1 MTARCMPCILCDEE
15 DELDNLQQVKQ
26 TGLKTLK
33 RLAKERKLE
42 NLSRFLFDL
51 QFANLDLGGDRL
63 PFKQLSFFEFC
74 EQI

>member
-1 MTARCMPCILCDEE
+1 MAARCILCDEE

-51 QFANLDLGGDRL
+51 QFANLDLGGDR
-63 PFKQLSFFEFC
+63 
-74 EQI
+74 

>member
-1 MTARCMPCILCDEE
+1 MAARCIFCDEE

-51 QFANLDLGGDRL
+51 QFANLDY
-63 PFKQLSFFEFC
+63 
-74 EQI
+74 INN

>member
-1 MTARCMPCILCDEE
+1 MAARCILCDEE

-33 RLAKERKLE
+33 RLAKERKLD

-51 QFANLDLGGDRL
+51 QFANLGL
-63 PFKQLSFFEFC
+63 
-74 EQI
+74 

>member
-1 MTARCMPCILCDEE
+1 MKNQYLLDEREMAARCIFCDEE

-51 QFANLDLGGDRL
+51 QFANLDY
-63 PFKQLSFFEFC
+63 
-74 EQI
+74 INN